1 MAHSMSVYLKA
12 NFYLDFGFAAWL
24 TRFVYIRHQVGEEKL
39 KRQNNIGE
47 IKKLLSKLTLLRL
60 FRL

>member
-1 MAHSMSVYLKA
+1 MAHSKSVYLKA

-47 IKKLLSKLTLLRL
+47 I
-60 FRL
+60 